1 MKIIAIIVLL
11 LVHVGC
17 TEKVVDERPM
27 VLVTTNILA
36 DAVRTIAGDDLSVE
50 ALMGAGTDPHLY
62 KARFSDIRRL
72 EDADLILYNG
82 LHLEG
87 KLSEILDQMPGRA
100 VAVADVLPYDTLL
113 KADDGDDVTDPHI
126 WFDVSLWSRVVQGVG
141 EALAKFD
148 HSKADR
154 YRQRAADLAS
164 ELDKLHAEVKQAVDT
179 IPTDSRILITAH
191 DAFGYFGRA
200 YGIQVRGLQGIS
212 TVSEYGVRDVSSLVT
227 FVVDNRI
234 PAVFIESGIPPRSVE
249 SVIAG
254 AMQRGH
260 TVVEGGM
267 LYSDSLGGEGEP
279 GATYI
284 GMVRHNMKTI
294 VNALG
299 GTL

>member
-1 MKIIAIIVLL
+1 
-11 LVHVGC
+11 
-17 TEKVVDERPM
+17 M

-36 DAVRTIAGDDLSVE
+36 DAVRTIAGDELRVE
-50 ALMGAGTDPHLY
+50 ALMGAGTDPHLF

-72 EDADLILYNG
+72 ENADLILYNG

-87 KLSEILDQMPGRA
+87 KLSEILDQMQGRA
-100 VAVADVLPYDTLL
+100 FAVADVLPAESLMM
-113 KADDGDDVTDPHI
+113 ADDGDNVVDPHI
-126 WFDVSLWSRVVQGVG
+126 WFDVSLWSKVVTGIG
-141 EALAKFD
+141 ETIAEFD
-148 HSKADR
+148 EANAQT
-154 YRQRAADLAS
+154 YRQRAASLAA
-164 ELDKLHAEVKQAVDT
+164 ELDTLHLEVKLAVET
-179 IPTDSRILITAH
+179 IPNNSKILITAH

-200 YGIQVRGLQGIS
+200 YGIEVRGLQGIS

-234 PAVFIESGIPPRSVE
+234 PAVFVESGIPPRSVE

-254 AMQRGH
+254 ARQRGH
-260 TVVEGGM
+260 TVTEGGL

-284 GMVRHNMKTI
+284 GMVRHNKNTI
-294 VNALG
+294 VRALG

>member
-1 MKIIAIIVLL
+1 MNKIALIVLL
-11 LVHVGC
+11 LVLSGC
-17 TEKVVDERPM
+17 GGSTDDPRPT

-36 DAVRTIAGDDLSVE
+36 DAVRTIAGEELRVE
-50 ALMGAGTDPHLY
+50 ALMGAGTDPHIY

-72 EDADLILYNG
+72 EQSDLILYNG

-100 VAVADVLPYDTLL
+100 VAVADVLPVDSLL
-113 KADDGDDVTDPHI
+113 KSDDGDDVKDPHV
-126 WFDVSLWSRVVQGVG
+126 WFDVSLWSQVVIGIG
-141 EALAKFD
+141 ETLANFD
-148 HSKADR
+148 TENGSL
-154 YRQRAADLAS
+154 YRERASNLAA
-164 ELDKLHAEVKQAVDT
+164 ELDSLHIEVQQSVAT
-179 IPTDSRILITAH
+179 IPADSRILITAH

-200 YGIQVRGLQGIS
+200 YGIEVRGLQGIS

-234 PAVFIESGIPPRSVE
+234 PAVFVESGIPPRSVE

-254 AMQRGH
+254 ARQRGH

-267 LYSDSLGGEGEP
+267 LYSDSLGGSDEP

-284 GMVRHNMKTI
+284 GMVRHNMNTI
-294 VNALG
+294 VKALG

>member
-1 MKIIAIIVLL
+1 MKATAFIVLMMMA
-11 LVHVGC
+11 VGC
-17 TEKVVDERPM
+17 SRTVDDDRPL

-36 DAVRTIAGDDLSVE
+36 DAVRTIAGEDLRVE

-72 EDADLILYNG
+72 EEADLILYNG

-100 VAVADVLPYDTLL
+100 VAVADVLPYESLL
-113 KADDGDDVTDPHI
+113 KADDGDDVKDPHI
-126 WFDVSLWSRVVQGVG
+126 WFDVSLWARVVLGIG
-141 EALAKFD
+141 ETLAEFD
-148 HSKADR
+148 PENSEA
-154 YRQRAADLAS
+154 YLQRAASLSA
-164 ELDKLHAEVKQAVDT
+164 ELDSLHHQVKTAVGT
-179 IPTDSRILITAH
+179 IPNDSRILITAH

-200 YGIQVRGLQGIS
+200 YGIEVRGLQGIS
-212 TVSEYGVRDVSSLVT
+212 TVSEYGVRDVSSLVSY
-227 FVVDNRI
+227 VVDNKI

-254 AMQRGH
+254 ARQRGH
-260 TVVEGGM
+260 MVVEGGL
-267 LYSDSLGGEGEP
+267 LYSDSLGGKGEP

-284 GMVRHNMKTI
+284 GMVRHNMNTI
-294 VNALG
+294 VKALG

>member
-1 MKIIAIIVLL
+1 VKAFTIIL
-11 LVHVGC
+11 LVLTVFGC
-17 TEKVVDERPM
+17 KNTASDERPL

-36 DAVRTIAGDDLSVE
+36 DAVRIVAGDDLRVE

-100 VAVADVLPYDTLL
+100 VAVADVLPYESLL
-113 KADDGDDVTDPHI
+113 YADDGDNVKDPHI
-126 WFDVSLWSRVVQGVG
+126 WFDVSLWARVVVGVG
-141 EALAKFD
+141 ETLANFD
-148 HSKADR
+148 ESNADI
-154 YRQRAADLAS
+154 YRQRAGAFAA
-164 ELDKLHAEVKQAVDT
+164 ELDSLHIEVKMAVGT
-179 IPTDSRILITAH
+179 IPADSRTLITAH

-200 YGIQVRGLQGIS
+200 YGVEVRGLQGIS

-227 FVVDNRI
+227 FVVDNKI

-254 AMQRGH
+254 ARQRGH

-267 LYSDSLGGEGEP
+267 LYSDSLGGEGEA
-279 GATYI
+279 GATYV
-284 GMVRHNMKTI
+284 GMVRHNMNTI
-294 VNALG
+294 VKALG
-299 GTL
+299 GTI

>member
-1 MKIIAIIVLL
+1 
-11 LVHVGC
+11 
-17 TEKVVDERPM
+17 M

-36 DAVRTIAGDDLSVE
+36 DAVRAIAGDEVRVE

-72 EDADLILYNG
+72 EEADLILYNG

-100 VAVADVLPYDTLL
+100 VAVADVLPYESLL
-113 KADDGDDVTDPHI
+113 KADDGENVTDPHI
-126 WFDVSLWSRVVQGVG
+126 WFDVSLWSRVVHGVG
-141 EALAKFD
+141 ETLAGFD
-148 HSKADR
+148 KANAET
-154 YRQRAADLAS
+154 YRQRAADLSA
-164 ELDKLHAEVKQAVDT
+164 ELDSLHTEVNLAVGTVPAE
-179 IPTDSRILITAH
+179 SRILITAH

-200 YGIQVRGLQGIS
+200 YGIEVRGLQGIS
-212 TVSEYGVRDVSSLVT
+212 TVSEYGVRDVSSLVSY
-227 FVVDNRI
+227 VVDNKI

-254 AMQRGH
+254 ARQRGH
-260 TVVEGGM
+260 MVVQGGL

-294 VNALG
+294 VKALG